1 MELPRSRDEVHG
13 CEARRIR
20 ADIRRDA
27 VTARTTTWGVAVV
40 LAALASLALPA
51 RRTEGAPAAVPNG
64 HRRVRVGLVFDVG
77 GRGDKS
83 FNDGAYEGLM
93 RARRELG
100 AEVEYVEP
108 ADSDDRAAALR
119 MFASRGFDRVMAIGY
134 VFSRDVDEVARDNP
148 DTEFACIDY
157 APPED
162 GRVPRNVVGLRFR
175 EEEGSFLVGALAGLH
190 SRSHAVGF
198 VGGMDIPLIRR
209 FEHGYTAGVR
219 ATCPA
224 CRVVASYA
232 GSTPSAFKDPEKGA
246 ALATAQYASGV
257 DVIFHASGSTGH
269 GVFVAAQRFHR
280 AAIGVDA
287 DQHDE
292 MPGVVI
298 TSMLKR
304 VDVAIFNVARD
315 ASLGR
320 IDRGDHGIRSFGL
333 VDGGVDYVRTGPHAA
348 SLDPAHI
355 ARVEALRGEVV
366 AGRVR
371 VPGA

>member
-1 MELPRSRDEVHG
+1 MR
-13 CEARRIR
+13 
-20 ADIRRDA
+20 
-27 VTARTTTWGVAVV
+27 VV
-40 LAALASLALPA
+40 LCANPVRRWRITRGWVVVAAALASLCLPA
-51 RRTEGAPAAVPNG
+51 RARDAASLPGRVPAGLRAT
-64 HRRVRVGLVFDVG
+64 RVGLVFDVG

-83 FNDGAYEGLM
+83 FNDGAYEGLV

-119 MFASRGFDRVMAIGY
+119 LLAARGFDRVIGIGY
-134 VFSRDVDEVARDNP
+134 IFSRDVDEVARDYP
-148 DTEFACIDY
+148 GVRFACVDY

-162 GRVPRNVVGLRFR
+162 GRVPPNVVGLRFR
-175 EEEGSFLVGALAGLH
+175 EEEGSYLVGALAGLH
-190 SRSHAVGF
+190 SRAHAVGF

-209 FEHGYTAGVR
+209 FERGYRAGVA
-219 ATCPA
+219 ATCPT
-224 CRVVASYA
+224 CRFAAAYA

-269 GVFVAAQRFHR
+269 GVFVAAQRLGR
-280 AAIGVDA
+280 WAIGVDA

-298 TSMLKR
+298 SSMLKR
-304 VDVAIFNVARD
+304 VDVAVFDVVRD
-315 ASLGR
+315 AASGR
-320 IDRGDHGIRSFGL
+320 FDRGDGGIRAFGL
-333 VDGGVDYVRTGPHAA
+333 ADGGIDYVHDGPHA
-348 SLDPAHI
+348 SHLDPAHV
-355 ARVEALRGEVV
+355 ARVEALRADVA

-371 VPGA
+371 VPGE